1 MNKQSRKLMQ
11 DRLSAP
17 LDEFKERELEIINL
31 MADGFSN
38 QEIADKL
45 FITKETVRWYNKQIY
60 SKLGTSRR
68 TEAIALAREMG
79 LIGDS
84 QDGISDNQVIQHI
97 LPITTGPFIGRDNEL
112 TELSE
117 LLANPDIR
125 LLSLIAAGGMGK
137 SRLSLE
143 LGHLVK
149 GNYKHGVA
157 FIDLTPIRNP
167 DDVVKVAIANLG
179 LNTKGEQ
186 SAQEVLFNYCREKE
200 LLLIFDNFE
209 HVLQGASL
217 LADILEIAPKAT
229 IIASSR
235 ERLNLRVE
243 TTFYLNPVTE
253 DADTLFIEVATMM
266 QPNFV
271 LSEDEQGIVHDIVD
285 LVGGSPLALVL
296 AATWVDTLSIAEIA
310 EEIENNLDFLS
321 AEMGDM
327 PERQRSIHAVIDPT
341 WKRLNEKEQKAFM
354 WASVF
359 RGGFT
364 RETFQ
369 QVTGASVRILQTLLN
384 RSLINHGHGRRYTM
398 HPLLWQYAREKLEE
412 GMLVEAKTAHLE
424 TFLNYAQK
432 QSDRMYDGQHYLEAL
447 KTLEIEQDNF
457 RAALDWSLSGY
468 DTHKGA
474 ALTLT
479 LCEFWA
485 TRSQR
490 IEAIYYLEQAIQ
502 HNQEAALYARLGSFQ
517 ERLGKPDEAEENFQ
531 KAMTLATE
539 AKQLDVLARAYR
551 LIGTSLM
558 ETDSDEAYKLI
569 QQALAINEDLKLSRQ
584 IAHCYV
590 HLGLYYKEIETK
602 PLEALDYCQQ
612 AMTIYEK
619 LGDLQGTSMVIY
631 NIGLIYQKDGQ
642 NQRAKEYYQRSLA
655 IKQEI
660 GDRAGAAR
668 RLAVLAAM
676 AIEDEEFDHAI
687 ASIAESRVICEEIG
701 DLQRLGE
708 VLGTEGFL
716 HIIIGEYRQA
726 QAILERGLQIALNIK
741 SHNYIVIFHAY
752 IGLLFL
758 IQKEVQ
764 KAKPYIINALL
775 TDTIISRSPW
785 VSILAYANLLWHEN
799 DFDACIAVTAILF
812 RYMKDV
818 GGSYVNKYFLEPLIY
833 RVQQHIGDD
842 AWQDALDTASEK
854 TIEQVFQ
861 GIVNR
866 LAS

>member
-1 MNKQSRKLMQ
+1 MQ
-11 DRLSAP
+11 DQLSAP
-17 LDEFKERELEIINL
+17 LDEFKEREIEIINL
-31 MADGFSN
+31 MADGLSN
-38 QEIADKL
+38 REIAEQL

-68 TEAIALAREMG
+68 TEAIALARAMG
-79 LIGDS
+79 LIADQPPS
-84 QDGISDNQVIQHI
+84 SDTTPPIQNN
-97 LPITTGPFIGRDNEL
+97 LPATTGPFIGRDADLDEL
-112 TELSE
+112 KD
-117 LLANPDIR
+117 LLQKPDIR
-125 LLSLIAAGGMGK
+125 LLTVIATGGMGK
-137 SRLSLE
+137 SRLVLE
-143 LGHLVK
+143 LGHLIK
-149 GNYKHGVA
+149 GKYEHGVI
-157 FIDLTPIRNP
+157 FIDLTPVRNP
-167 DDVVKVAIANLG
+167 DDIAKFAIKSLG
-179 LNTKGEQ
+179 VSIGTQ
-186 SAQEVLFNYCREKE
+186 TAQEILLNYCREKE

-209 HVLQGASL
+209 HVLSGATLIADL
-217 LADILEIAPKAT
+217 LEVAPKVT
-229 IIASSR
+229 IIITSR
-235 ERLNLRVE
+235 ERLNLRAE
-243 TTFYLNPVTE
+243 TAFYLQPISKQG
-253 DADTLFIEVATMM
+253 DTLFLEIATMM
-266 QPNFV
+266 HPN
-271 LSEDEQGIVHDIVD
+271 LQLDEDEQEVVNDIVE
-285 LVGGSPLALVL
+285 LVGGSPLALIL
-296 AATWVDTLSIAEIA
+296 AATWLDTLTVAEISD
-310 EEIENNLDFLS
+310 EIKSNLDFLS
-321 AEMGDM
+321 AELGDM

-341 WKRLNEKEQKAFM
+341 WKHLSDKEQKAFM

-369 QVTGASVRILQTLLN
+369 QVTGASIRVLQTLLN
-384 RSLINHGHGRRYTM
+384 RSLMSHGYGRRYGM
-398 HPLLWQYAREKLEE
+398 HPLLRQYAREKLEE
-412 GMLVEAKTAHLE
+412 QGMLVDAKTAHLE
-424 TFLNYAQK
+424 TFVNYAQS
-432 QSDRMYDGQHYLEAL
+432 QSDRMYDGQHYLESL
-447 KTLEIEQDNF
+447 KNLEIEQDNL

-502 HNQEAALYARLGSFQ
+502 YNQEAALYERLGSFQ
-517 ERLGKPDEAEENFQ
+517 ERLGRPDDAKVNLQ
-531 KAMTLATE
+531 KAITLATG
-539 AKQLDVLARAYR
+539 AKQLDVLAKAYR
-551 LIGTSLM
+551 LKGTSLIAI
-558 ETDSDEAYKLI
+558 DFDEAYKLF
-569 QQALAINEDLKLSRQ
+569 QQALAINKDLGLSRQ

-631 NIGLIYQKDGQ
+631 NMGLIYQQDGQ

-708 VLGTEGFL
+708 VLCTEGFL
-716 HIIIGEYRQA
+716 HIIVGEYAQA
-726 QAILERGLQIALNIK
+726 QAVLERGLEIALNIK
-741 SHNYIVIFHAY
+741 SYNYIVIFYAY

-758 IQKEVQ
+758 IRKEVQ

-775 TDTIISRSPW
+775 KDTTISRSPW

-799 DFDACIAVTAILF
+799 DFDACIAVTATLF
-812 RYMKDV
+812 RYRKDV
-818 GGSYVNKYFLEPLIY
+818 GEGHVVNKYFLEPLIY
-833 RVQQHIGDD
+833 RVQQHIEDD
-842 AWQDALDTASEK
+842 IWHDALDTASEK

-861 GIVNR
+861 SIVEEIQTK
-866 LAS
+866 